1 LKIKEYCNPYWRFF
15 AVEDN
20 QKMKTEI
27 QKEIGELAKIIG
39 TLSEKYQ
46 GEVLLDDAQKVFLS
60 LSVHVG
66 KALNIQLQ

>member
-1 LKIKEYCNPYWRFF
+1 MK
-15 AVEDN
+15 DN
-20 QKMKTEI
+20 QTLKQDI

>member
-1 LKIKEYCNPYWRFF
+1 MK
-15 AVEDN
+15 DN
-20 QKMKTEI
+20 QTLKQDI

-60 LSVHVG
+60 LS
-66 KALNIQLQ
+66 LNSLITLLNQ

>member
-1 LKIKEYCNPYWRFF
+1 
-15 AVEDN
+15 VEDN